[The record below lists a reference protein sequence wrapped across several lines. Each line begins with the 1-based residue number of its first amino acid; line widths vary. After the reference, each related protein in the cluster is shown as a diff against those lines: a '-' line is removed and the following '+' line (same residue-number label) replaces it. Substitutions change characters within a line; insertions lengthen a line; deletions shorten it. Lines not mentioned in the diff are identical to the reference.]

1 MRNAAYIARG
11 ERNIEVQNDKRECYK
26 QYHKAMTQEE
36 LGSELRSIREE
47 SSITL
52 YRMIKEGIIK
62 STTQLRD
69 IEGGRDLMVSTLLRI
84 LEAYGKEIKIIDKC
98 AADVAK

>member
-1 MRNAAYIARG
+1 
-11 ERNIEVQNDKRECYK
+11 
-26 QYHKAMTQEE
+26 MTQEE
-36 LGSELRSIREE
+36 LGAKLRSIREE
-47 SSITL
+47 VGITL

-84 LEAYGKEIKIIDKC
+84 LEAYGKDIQIIDKG
-98 AADVAK
+98 ATNTAK